1 VSVILHPHARSRLIE
16 RGATE
21 AEVIAT
27 VESGTSFPAQFGRTG
42 FRRNFS
48 FNAQWQ
54 EKFYAMKKVEA
65 IAAKE
70 GEDWLIIT
78 VIVKFF

>member
-1 VSVILHPHARSRLIE
+1 LTVRLHPHARSRLVE

-21 AEVIAT
+21 AEAIAT
-27 VESGTSFPAQFGRTG
+27 VENGTTFAVKFGRTG
-42 FRRNFS
+42 FRRTFP
-48 FNAQWQ
+48 FNDLWRG
-54 EKFYAMKKVEA
+54 KRYSMKKIEA
-65 IAAKE
+65 IAVRD